1 MERRTFPLPGNQLEH
16 VEHKYM
22 TAIDI
27 ETREATDIPGS
38 QRTGTV
44 IAVCYSKE
52 LINGVAKVAHDS
64 GEIGQWGIREDR
76 HYGETRLDSKGN
88 VVPNLRTIT
97 VLGVEGTRAACESLG
112 IDPLPPGG
120 LGENLLLEG
129 LGDLSEV
136 GPGDEIRVLSPDGEP
151 KVVLEVFKQNDPCTS
166 TQFYHK
172 QMVKALYRRR
182 GLLCTVTKPGH
193 VSVGDRVIIA

>member
-1 MERRTFPLPGNQLEH
+1 MVTR
-16 VEHKYM
+16 VEETSTGE
-22 TAIDI
+22 TAI
-27 ETREATDIPGS
+27 
-38 QRTGTV
+38 RTGTV

-52 LINGVAKVAHDS
+52 LINGVAKVPHDS
-64 GEIGQWGIREDR
+64 GDIEQWGIREDR
-76 HYGETRLDSKGN
+76 HYGETRTDSKGE

-97 VLGVEGTRAACESLG
+97 VLGVEATRSAAQNLG
-112 IDPLPPGG
+112 IAPIPPGG

-136 GPGDEIRVLSPDGEP
+136 GPGDEIRVLSADGEP
-151 KVVLEVFKQNDPCTS
+151 KVILEVYKQNDPCSS

-172 QMVKALYRRR
+172 MMVKELYGKR

-193 VSVGDRVIIA
+193 VSVGDKVIIA